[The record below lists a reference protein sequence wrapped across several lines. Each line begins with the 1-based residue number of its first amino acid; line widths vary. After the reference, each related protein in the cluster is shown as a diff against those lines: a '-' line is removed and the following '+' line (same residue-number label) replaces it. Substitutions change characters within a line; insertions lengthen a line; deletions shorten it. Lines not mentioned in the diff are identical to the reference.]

1 MVTVVWFVTQLCCCF
16 NTLTQHSPHGIPIEL
31 LCIQVV
37 GWPVTCCLLRFLPH
51 FAMNELLS
59 AMCRDCLLNRLLL
72 LLLLLLPCPA
82 ADDRA

>member
-1 MVTVVWFVTQLCCCF
+1 
-16 NTLTQHSPHGIPIEL
+16 
-31 LCIQVV
+31 
-37 GWPVTCCLLRFLPH
+37 
-51 FAMNELLS
+51 MNELLS